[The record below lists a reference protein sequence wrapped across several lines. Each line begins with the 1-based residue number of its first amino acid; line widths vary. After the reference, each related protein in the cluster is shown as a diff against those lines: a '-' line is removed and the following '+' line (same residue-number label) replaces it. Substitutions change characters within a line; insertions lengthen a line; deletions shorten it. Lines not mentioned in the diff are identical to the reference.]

1 MSWVEILKEN
11 PASTGC
17 SFVPSE
23 PLNLLYVPGLRHTQ
37 TVLIS
42 RISLWN
48 AKNNKQKI
56 NQKQQAPSIV
66 C

>member
-1 MSWVEILKEN
+1 MSWVGILKEN
-11 PASTGC
+11 SASTGS
-17 SFVPSE
+17 SFVSSE
-23 PLNLLYVPGLRHTQ
+23 PLNLLYVQGLKHTQ

>member
-11 PASTGC
+11 PASTES

-23 PLNLLYVPGLRHTQ
+23 PLNLLHVQGVRHTQ